1 MTSVDIYKIPF
12 DDPKVLSLFS
22 STKNVGYIIPLPN
35 DAKEYE
41 QQVGTLGVP
50 EFGTDFVR
58 QMLVETQPKTF
69 SDLLI
74 ISGLSHGTDV
84 YSGNADEIIRS
95 GKSTLRE
102 VIGCRD
108 DIMTQLHDIYGIE
121 FTDSFAIM
129 ELVRK
134 NNFMKPANA
143 EKREKYE
150 KLMRE
155 HNVPEYYIE
164 SCQKIKYLFPKA
176 HAAAYVMMAIRVGW
190 FKIYRPL
197 AYYATFYTV
206 RCDHFDIEAMMGGV
220 NAIVKKMKELDK
232 NGKYARSPTDNSL
245 YNTLIVA
252 LEMARRGIKV
262 EPISLLK
269 SEATTFKIDE
279 EKNSLIPP
287 INLIPGLGSQVAE
300 SIVEERNKRPFTSQE
315 DLVNRT
321 RLGNNKLNEIKSEY
335 NKIFDFGDLPES
347 DQMTLF

>member
-1 MTSVDIYKIPF
+1 
-12 DDPKVLSLFS
+12 
-22 STKNVGYIIPLPN
+22 
-35 DAKEYE
+35 
-41 QQVGTLGVP
+41 
-50 EFGTDFVR
+50 
-58 QMLVETQPKTF
+58 MLVETQPKTF

-164 SCQKIKYLFPKA
+164 SCQKLS
-176 HAAAYVMMAIRVGW
+176 
-190 FKIYRPL
+190 IY
-197 AYYATFYTV
+197 
-206 RCDHFDIEAMMGGV
+206 
-220 NAIVKKMKELDK
+220 
-232 NGKYARSPTDNSL
+232 SL
-245 YNTLIVA
+245 KH
-252 LEMARRGIKV
+252 M
-262 EPISLLK
+262 LL
-269 SEATTFKIDE
+269 
-279 EKNSLIPP
+279 LM
-287 INLIPGLGSQVAE
+287 L
-300 SIVEERNKRPFTSQE
+300 
-315 DLVNRT
+315 
-321 RLGNNKLNEIKSEY
+321 
-335 NKIFDFGDLPES
+335 
-347 DQMTLF
+347 